1 MDKMPEDL
9 RWLAENV
16 TEWAKPWP
24 SYIPSTRLPLF
35 AFVRNREVIYCQGG
49 SSAYKANAIF
59 SESDWQAARQQLE
72 ENRMDIVGTNG
83 NDGLHYDSI
92 MTEEEEAEFMAE
104 EYRSKYHV
112 QIRPGVWADVYDVLT
127 AYTVTNPADA
137 HAIKKMLCPGKR
149 GHKPANQDRREA
161 IVSLWRAIELE
172 GES

>member
-16 TEWAKPWP
+16 KGWMNGYEWACTYREYHNSEPTMFW
-24 SYIPSTRLPLF
+24 SN
-35 AFVRNREVIYCQGG
+35 FVEDSHKINQF
-49 SSAYKANAIF
+49 NQ
-59 SESDWQAARQQLE
+59 DQWQAARNQLE
-72 ENRMDIVGTNG
+72 DERMDIVARNG
-83 NDGLHYDSI
+83 NDGLHYDAI

-112 QIRPGVWADVYDVLT
+112 QIRPGIWVDVYDVLT

-149 GHKPANQDRREA
+149 GSKSANEDRREA
-161 IVSLWRAIELE
+161 IQSLHRAIELE
-172 GES
+172 GEQ